1 MLPRSV
7 PASVHKDPARYYL
20 ICPEPQ
26 LEPQR
31 LYVRK
36 NMANT
41 ETLLIIFIAITGF
54 AVLLQACVLLG
65 LFLTVRK
72 AVNSANEQANEYRSK
87 LMPIIDNSS
96 HLLNSGTQLIG
107 SVKDLV
113 SATQTLVK
121 DIQAPAQAA
130 ISEMESMTRDIHAQ
144 ALQLQASVDEVA
156 QKALRQADRVDNMT
170 TSFLNGLDRFG
181 SFLNEAVHVP
191 IRQVNGVIAAAR

>member
-1 MLPRSV
+1 
-7 PASVHKDPARYYL
+7 
-20 ICPEPQ
+20 
-26 LEPQR
+26 
-31 LYVRK
+31 
-36 NMANT
+36 MANT

-72 AVNSANEQANEYRSK
+72 AVKSANEQADEYRSK

-113 SATQTLVK
+113 SAAQTLVS

-144 ALQLQASVDEVA
+144 ALQLQASVDEIA
-156 QKALRQADRVDNMT
+156 QKARRQADRVDNMT

-181 SFLNEAVHVP
+181 GFLNEAVQAPV
-191 IRQVNGVIAAAR
+191 RQFHGVVAAAKAVVDTLRSPAPSRPRPRPANVAEDKDLFV